1 MRSASVKD
9 AEVISSEAPLRGVR
23 LPPLRF
29 LIPSAIIVVA
39 AGFLIWSA
47 TRAAAVY
54 YLTLDEV
61 VVQGQAISGKSIRVQ
76 GTVKD
81 GSIERAEGATGIK
94 FTLTDNVREIPVVYE
109 RTPPD
114 LLGYSTEQRYQDVVV
129 EGTVDETGV
138 LRARNLLV
146 KHGPEFEP
154 VESLEQQ

>member
-1 MRSASVKD
+1 MKD
-9 AEVISSEAPLRGVR
+9 ADFISAETPLRSFR

-29 LIPSAIIVVA
+29 LVPAAVIVAA

-61 VVQGQAISGKSIRVQ
+61 AAQGQAISGKSIRVQ

-81 GSIERAEGATGIK
+81 GSIERVEGETGIK
-94 FTLTDNVREIPVVYE
+94 FTLTDNLREIPVVYE

>member
-1 MRSASVKD
+1 MKD
-9 AEVISSEAPLRGVR
+9 AELISSEAPLHRFR
-23 LPPLRF
+23 LPQLRF
-29 LIPSAIIVVA
+29 LIPSAVIVLA

-61 VVQGQAISGKSIRVQ
+61 LVQGQSISGKAIRVQ
-76 GTVKD
+76 GTVKN
-81 GSIERAEGATGIK
+81 GSIERAEGAPGIK

-129 EGTVDETGV
+129 EGRVDGAGV
-138 LRARNLLV
+138 LQARNLLV

-154 VESLEQQ
+154 VESLEAQ